1 MILNSTNNKL
11 LSIEGNLK
19 NNIILKSITLALVL
33 TSICLLYLGNQLFF
47 NGESLIDPGNIPLLN
62 SFRLGSGLVVPSLV
76 KLFLI
81 AAVLSG
87 CAALL
92 LRYLK
97 EWSGRLRLII
107 YYLSIGSSILGFV
120 VTSIFQYLLAF
131 HGVQYA

>member
-1 MILNSTNNKL
+1 M
-11 LSIEGNLK
+11 K
-19 NNIILKSITLALVL
+19 NNIILKAVSIVL
-33 TSICLLYLGNQLFF
+33 IVISICLLYLGNQLFF
-47 NGESLIDPGNIPLLN
+47 NGESLIDPGNIPSLK

-81 AAVLSG
+81 ATALSG

-97 EWSGRLRLII
+97 EWRSRLKLVL
-107 YYLSIGSSILGFV
+107 YSSSIGCTILGFV
-120 VTSIFQYLLAF
+120 VTGIFQYLLVF